1 MSDDPRI
8 KRALY
13 VIAAIEKR
21 LEEARLREN
30 YDDMRV
36 DLLASIQFIQRNL
49 TLIDMDAEDP
59 PPDA

>member
-1 MSDDPRI
+1 MNDDSRVE
-8 KRALY
+8 RALY

-21 LEEARLREN
+21 LEEARSRGN

-36 DLLASIQFIQRNL
+36 DLLAIIQFIQRNL